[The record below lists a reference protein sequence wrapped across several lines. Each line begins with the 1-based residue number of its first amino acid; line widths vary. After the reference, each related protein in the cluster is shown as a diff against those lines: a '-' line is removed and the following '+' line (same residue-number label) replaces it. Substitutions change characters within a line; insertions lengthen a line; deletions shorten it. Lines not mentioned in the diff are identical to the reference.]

1 MAHQTLSITFT
12 IQAQEWRDGQFTIPI
27 EYCRLLEVDQ
37 GDKVLLFIRLWNGHH
52 PVFTGTE
59 ELKSGN
65 EVYSDKLRD
74 AISAGDQI
82 IVEVSAVK

>member
-27 EYCRLLEVDQ
+27 EHCRILGVDQ
-37 GDKVLLFIRLWNGHH
+37 GDKVLLFVRKWNGHDH
-52 PVFTGTE
+52 IYTGTE

-65 EVYSDKLRD
+65 EVYSEKLRD
-74 AISAGDQI
+74 AIEAGTQL

>member
-1 MAHQTLSITFT
+1 MAHTTLAITFT

-27 EYCRLLEVDQ
+27 EYCRLLEVDS
-37 GDKVLLFIRLWNGHH
+37 GDKVLLFIRAFNGHT
-52 PVFTGTE
+52 PLYTGTE

-74 AISAGDQI
+74 AVSAGQQI
-82 IVEVSAVK
+82 IVEVSGTK

>member
-27 EYCRLLEVDQ
+27 EYCRILGVGQD
-37 GDKVLLFIRLWNGHH
+37 DKVLLFVRKWNGHDH
-52 PVFTGTE
+52 IFTGTE

-65 EVYSDKLRD
+65 EVYSKKLRD
-74 AISAGDQI
+74 AVKAGEQL

>member
-27 EYCRLLEVDQ
+27 EYCRLLEVNQ
-37 GDKVLLFIRLWNGHH
+37 GDSVLLFIRLWNGHQH
-52 PVFTGTE
+52 VFTGTE

-74 AISAGDQI
+74 AVKAGDQL